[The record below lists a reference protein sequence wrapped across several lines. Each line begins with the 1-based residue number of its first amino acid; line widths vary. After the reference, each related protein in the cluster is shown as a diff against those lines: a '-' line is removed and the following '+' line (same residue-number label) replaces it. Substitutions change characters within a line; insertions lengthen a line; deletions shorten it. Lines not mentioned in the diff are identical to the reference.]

1 MSIGRRAPPR
11 GLWGWFAHW
20 RGSSAYLSPLDGEY
34 DLTSSVNLRSG
45 LIAVGAL
52 RPEEG
57 APQDPVALETT
68 VIATGARPGD
78 TGTKRELFTEE
89 TQTVLVFE
97 NGAVIRL
104 SAAVA
109 DGQLLF
115 LTNKATGKEVV
126 TQVLRKRSFRP
137 TNCYIDLE
145 FTEPCPGFWGIEFPK
160 SAKPA
165 KVSTLN
171 SVTEELSSDENS
183 AGDVHKAAVAPSLHE
198 VERLK
203 MEVAGLQ
210 TQLKSQPP
218 PGETSVAG
226 KEAQPD
232 VKTAAQIGAEA
243 AKEEEK
249 RLEELFALE
258 AKQEESNLPKRLVAY
273 PQKSARRAALKRN
286 VSKSLVAALVVT
298 LAAAGLNW
306 FGAFDGLMK
315 KAVAT
320 KPQPSR
326 AMLPAPVASAQKT
339 AVASVA
345 PSPDNGSAK
354 ASAAP
359 MESVPTN
366 TTATSGSIVAA
377 DKKSSVGVLGLPLY
391 ATVPGPMRSAS
402 GNSFNGRD
410 AVAAAEAK
418 RRKVQ
423 PASELNS
430 KPAGDAS
437 NAGAASSAK
446 TTLDTSAGVG
456 VIPDGDGYVGPKLV
470 HGVKPVAPAEALKNY
485 VTGNVNLD
493 ALVDAAGHVKSV
505 TVISGPAKL
514 RETAIENMKQ
524 YLYEPAKKNGK
535 AVSAHVQVSL
545 QFWYEP

>member
-1 MSIGRRAPPR
+1 
-11 GLWGWFAHW
+11 
-20 RGSSAYLSPLDGEY
+20 
-34 DLTSSVNLRSG
+34 
-45 LIAVGAL
+45 
-52 RPEEG
+52 
-57 APQDPVALETT
+57 
-68 VIATGARPGD
+68 
-78 TGTKRELFTEE
+78 
-89 TQTVLVFE
+89 
-97 NGAVIRL
+97 
-104 SAAVA
+104 
-109 DGQLLF
+109 
-115 LTNKATGKEVV
+115 
-126 TQVLRKRSFRP
+126 
-137 TNCYIDLE
+137 
-145 FTEPCPGFWGIEFPK
+145 
-160 SAKPA
+160 
-165 KVSTLN
+165 
-171 SVTEELSSDENS
+171 
-183 AGDVHKAAVAPSLHE
+183 
-198 VERLK
+198 

-210 TQLKSQPP
+210 TQLKSLP

-232 VKTAAQIGAEA
+232 VKTAAQIGAEVA
-243 AKEEEK
+243 RKEEEK

-258 AKQEESNLPKRLVAY
+258 AKQDESNLPKRLVAY

-306 FGAFDGLMK
+306 FGAFEGLMK
-315 KAVAT
+315 KTVAT
-320 KPQPSR
+320 KPPPSR
-326 AMLPAPVASAQKT
+326 AMLPAPVPSAQKT
-339 AVASVA
+339 AVAPVA
-345 PSPDNGSAK
+345 PSPDNGSAS

-366 TTATSGSIVAA
+366 STATSGSIVAA

-430 KPAGDAS
+430 KPGDAS
-437 NAGAASSAK
+437 NAGAASNAK

-514 RETAIENMKQ
+514 RQTAIEDMKRC
-524 YLYEPAKKNGK
+524 LYEPAKKNGK

>member
-1 MSIGRRAPPR
+1 LAS
-11 GLWGWFAHW
+11 L
-20 RGSSAYLSPLDGEY
+20 
-34 DLTSSVNLRSG
+34 VNLRSG
-45 LIAVGAL
+45 LAAVGAL

-97 NGAVIRL
+97 NGAVMRL

-165 KVSTLN
+165 KVSTPN
-171 SVTEELSSDENS
+171 SVTKDLASDEDS
-183 AGDVHKAAVAPSLHE
+183 VGGVDKTAVAPSLHE

-210 TQLKSQPP
+210 TQLKSLPP
-218 PGETSVAG
+218 RGENALAG
-226 KEAQPD
+226 TAAQSD
-232 VKTAAQIGAEA
+232 AKTAAQISAEVA
-243 AKEEEK
+243 RKEEEK

-258 AKQEESNLPKRLVAY
+258 TKQEQSNLPKRLVAY
-273 PQKSARRAALKRN
+273 PQKSASRAALKKN
-286 VSKSLVAALVVT
+286 ISKSLVAALVVA
-298 LAAAGLNW
+298 LAAAGANW
-306 FGAFDGLMK
+306 SGAFDGLTK
-315 KAVAT
+315 KTAAA
-320 KPQPSR
+320 KAAPNH
-326 AMLPAPVASAQKT
+326 AMLPLPVASAQKM
-339 AVASVA
+339 AVASLA
-345 PSPDNGSAK
+345 PSPDNVSAM
-354 ASAAP
+354 ASTAP
-359 MESVPTN
+359 TESVPTN
-366 TTATSGSIVAA
+366 ATATSGSIVGA
-377 DKKSSVGVLGLPLY
+377 DKKSSVGVLGLPWN

-402 GNSFNGRD
+402 GNSFDGRD
-410 AVAAAEAK
+410 AVGAAEAK

-423 PASELNS
+423 PASELNG
-430 KPAGDAS
+430 KPAGSAS

-493 ALVDAAGHVKSV
+493 ALVDTAGQVKSV

-514 RETAIENMKQ
+514 RDTAIQDMKQ

>member
-1 MSIGRRAPPR
+1 
-11 GLWGWFAHW
+11 
-20 RGSSAYLSPLDGEY
+20 
-34 DLTSSVNLRSG
+34 VNLRSG
-45 LIAVGAL
+45 LVAVGAL

-115 LTNKATGKEVV
+115 LTNKSTGKEVV

-160 SAKPA
+160 SEKPA
-165 KVSTLN
+165 KVSTPN
-171 SVTEELSSDENS
+171 SVTEKLSSGGVNKVAVPPS
-183 AGDVHKAAVAPSLHE
+183 AQE

-203 MEVAGLQ
+203 VEVAGLQ
-210 TQLKSQPP
+210 TQLKALPP
-218 PGETSVAG
+218 PDQAAVAG
-226 KEAQPD
+226 KAAQSD
-232 VKTAAQIGAEA
+232 VKTAAQISAEVA
-243 AKEEEK
+243 RKEEEK

-273 PQKSARRAALKRN
+273 PQKSAKRAALRRS
-286 VSKSLVAALVVT
+286 VSKSLVAALVVA
-298 LAAAGLNW
+298 LAAAGANW
-306 FGAFDGLMK
+306 FGAFDGLTK
-315 KAVAT
+315 KTAAA
-320 KPQPSR
+320 KAAPSH
-326 AMLPAPVASAQKT
+326 AMLSAPVRSAQKT
-339 AVASVA
+339 AVPSVA
-345 PSPDNGSAK
+345 PSPDNDSAK
-354 ASAAP
+354 TSAVP
-359 MESVPTN
+359 PESVPTN
-366 TTATSGSIVAA
+366 AIANSASIVAP
-377 DKKSSVGVLGLPLY
+377 DKKSSVGVLGLPLN
-391 ATVPGPMRSAS
+391 ATVPGPVRSSS

-418 RRKVQ
+418 RRKQ
-423 PASELNS
+423 PASEIDS
-430 KPAGDAS
+430 KPAGVAS
-437 NAGAASSAK
+437 NPGAAPSTKSAS
-446 TTLDTSAGVG
+446 DASAGVG
-456 VIPDGDGYVGPKLV
+456 VIPDGDGYAGPKLV

-493 ALVDAAGHVKSV
+493 ALVDAAGHIRSV

-514 RETAIENMKQ
+514 RETAIEDVKQ

-535 AVSAHVQVSL
+535 AVPAHVQVSL

>member
-1 MSIGRRAPPR
+1 
-11 GLWGWFAHW
+11 L
-20 RGSSAYLSPLDGEY
+20 
-34 DLTSSVNLRSG
+34 VNLRSG
-45 LIAVGAL
+45 LAAVGAL

-165 KVSTLN
+165 KVSTPN
-171 SVTEELSSDENS
+171 SVTKDLASDEDS
-183 AGDVHKAAVAPSLHE
+183 VGGVDKTAVAPSLHE

-210 TQLKSQPP
+210 TQLKSLPP
-218 PGETSVAG
+218 RGENALAG
-226 KEAQPD
+226 TAAQSD
-232 VKTAAQIGAEA
+232 AKTAAQISAEVA
-243 AKEEEK
+243 RKEEEK

-258 AKQEESNLPKRLVAY
+258 TKQEQSNLPKRLVAY
-273 PQKSARRAALKRN
+273 PQKSASRAALKKN
-286 VSKSLVAALVVT
+286 ISKSLVAALVVA
-298 LAAAGLNW
+298 LAAAGANW
-306 FGAFDGLMK
+306 SGAFDGLTK
-315 KAVAT
+315 KTAAA
-320 KPQPSR
+320 KAAPNH
-326 AMLPAPVASAQKT
+326 AMLPLPVASAQKM
-339 AVASVA
+339 AVASLA
-345 PSPDNGSAK
+345 PSPDNVSAM

-359 MESVPTN
+359 TESVPTN
-366 TTATSGSIVAA
+366 ATATSGSIVAA
-377 DKKSSVGVLGLPLY
+377 DKKSSVGVLGLPWN

-402 GNSFNGRD
+402 GNSFDGRD
-410 AVAAAEAK
+410 AVGAAEAK

-423 PASELNS
+423 PASELNGN
-430 KPAGDAS
+430 PAGSAS

-446 TTLDTSAGVG
+446 STLDTSAGVG

-493 ALVDAAGHVKSV
+493 ALVDTAGQVKSV

-514 RETAIENMKQ
+514 RDTAIQDMKQ